1 MKVRAKIGRND
12 PCPCGSG
19 LKYKNC
25 HLGKPLPW
33 EEGAEETKESPF
45 KIPPI
50 GIYLGIVGL
59 IVSIGVGFWKGT
71 YPALIVAAAW
81 FLGLV
86 AYLSFREPPP
96 PNENPGDPAALN
108 FGRPND

>member
-1 MKVRAKIGRND
+1 MKVSRND

-19 LKYKNC
+19 IKYKKC
-25 HLGKPLPW
+25 HLGKPLPG
-33 EEGAEETKESPF
+33 EPGADEAGAEGGGF
-45 KIPPI
+45 KVPPI
-50 GIYLGIVGL
+50 GIYLGILGV
-59 IVSIGVGFWKGT
+59 IIAVAVGFWKGV

-108 FGRPND
+108 FGMSND